1 MEFKKGQEVLCVK
14 DRYMPRFIGTT
25 WIVDFYE
32 DGLCYCTNIKLAT
45 ESYPFNKDEI
55 AEPSSLL
62 KELL

>member
-14 DRYMPRFIGTT
+14 DSYMPMFIGTT

-32 DGLCYCTNIKLAT
+32 DGLCYCTNIKLSK
-45 ESYPFNKDEI
+45 EPYPFKKGEI